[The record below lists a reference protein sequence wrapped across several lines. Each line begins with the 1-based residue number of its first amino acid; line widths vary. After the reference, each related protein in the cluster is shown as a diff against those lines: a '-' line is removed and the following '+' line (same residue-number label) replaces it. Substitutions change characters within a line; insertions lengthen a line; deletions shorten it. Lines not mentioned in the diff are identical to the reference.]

1 MWHGYIEYLEAS
13 GRRSLRLLACLLA
26 LILNKKD
33 CLQET
38 SNVII

>member
-1 MWHGYIEYLEAS
+1 MWHGYIDYLEAS
-13 GRRSLRLLACLLA
+13 GRRSLRLLA
-26 LILNKKD
+26 LILNKKE